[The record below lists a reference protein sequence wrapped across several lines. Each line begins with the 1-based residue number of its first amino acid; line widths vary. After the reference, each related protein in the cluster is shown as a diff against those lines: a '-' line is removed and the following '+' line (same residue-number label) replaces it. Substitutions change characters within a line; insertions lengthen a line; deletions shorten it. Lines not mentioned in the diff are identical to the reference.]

1 MSPLIKWPI
10 IALIAIRLCIF
21 VLGRLR
27 RTRVLSPAEFT
38 RKFAKRLASSMPAL
52 TIKVTREKELRIT
65 NPKGKESTAF
75 LDNAYAEYRQDPKD
89 LSAVIEKFSAGLAE
103 SSREDGSID
112 RTRIVPIVKDRNWI
126 KEIRESAKSRG
137 ARDSPENVIDEFNEE
152 LVVVYAEDNPKTIRY
167 LTPENLITAGIA
179 REDLRALAVENLK
192 RLIPQIEVLPG
203 PDVSMIK
210 ADGSYEASLLLFE
223 DLWANS
229 QIKVNGDIVVAVPV
243 RGVLLVTGSRNLT
256 GIAKVRELAAKM
268 AGESPYRLTSE
279 LFIYRDGSFK
289 RLPQH

>member
-1 MSPLIKWPI
+1 M
-10 IALIAIRLCIF
+10 
-21 VLGRLR
+21 
-27 RTRVLSPAEFT
+27 SPAEFT

-256 GIAKVRELAAKM
+256 GIAKVENWRRRWQEN
-268 AGESPYRLTSE
+268 
-279 LFIYRDGSFK
+279 
-289 RLPQH
+289 LPIA